1 MNTAFGMNAQPR
13 IFRYGSSRG
22 LGITPTRKIPVQ
34 PDKLYR
40 YFCLC
45 IYKGPAR
52 QVVSHLSFASLRI
65 MLIINSKSSSDKSFN
80 PSMAVCKRAGVSSD
94 SSKNWLGV
102 I

>member
-13 IFRYGSSRG
+13 ISRYGSSRG

-52 QVVSHLSFASLRI
+52 QVVIQLSLASLRI
-65 MLIINSKSSSDKSFN
+65 ILIINSKSSSDNFFN
-80 PSMAVCKRAGVSSD
+80 PTVADCKRAEASGD
-94 SSKNWLGV
+94 SSKN
-102 I
+102 